1 MAASKAL
8 MELRVVMCQNSTGS
22 AGVRY
27 AASRSCL
34 SRAHAPT
41 AVLEKLPLPHLCA
54 PREFFAKNYAALKA
68 ANAKL
73 PILLREGQGA
83 TAKVTAVY
91 GGLSISH
98 PQQRP
103 LPTAHSLRPL
113 LEHRVWCRKELRCR
127 GAPSRRGGQQD
138 IRGDEGLSV
147 VHNTCALSGLP
158 FLWDAA

>member
-27 AASRSCL
+27 AASRSYH

-41 AVLEKLPLPHLCA
+41 AVLEKLPLPHCA

-91 GGLSISH
+91 GGLSRSH
-98 PQQRP
+98 PQQLP
-103 LPTAHSLRPL
+103 LPTAYSLRPL
-113 LEHRVWCRKELRCR
+113 LASTEFGVEK
-127 GAPSRRGGQQD
+127 SFD
-138 IRGDEGLSV
+138 VEGL
-147 VHNTCALSGLP
+147 P
-158 FLWDAA
+158 AAEVGSKISAAMKA

>member
-103 LPTAHSLRPL
+103 WPTAYSRRPL
-113 LEHRVWCRKELRCR
+113 PFARAQSLVSKRASMSR
-127 GAPSRRGGQQD
+127 GSQPPRWAARYPRR
-138 IRGDEGLSV
+138 
-147 VHNTCALSGLP
+147 
-158 FLWDAA
+158 